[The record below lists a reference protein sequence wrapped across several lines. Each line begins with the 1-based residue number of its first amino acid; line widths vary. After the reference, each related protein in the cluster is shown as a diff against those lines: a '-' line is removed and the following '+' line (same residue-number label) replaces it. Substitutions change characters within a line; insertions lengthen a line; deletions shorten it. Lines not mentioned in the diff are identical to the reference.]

1 MTYSQP
7 PTYTDYLLIYI
18 YIYIY
23 IHMYIYIYIYA
34 HAHICVYMCI
44 YICIDCMYI
53 IISMYWDGSGIETWI
68 CWVVSKCT
76 RCSCLNFL
84 NGNTGFFI
92 VETLKLLIW
101 ISLGDRRGATA
112 AVSISY
118 FPGDSSILL
127 GWDAIPNG
135 CVWTSGISF
144 QPPCSWDHDKKIMCP
159 LDFGRSFTPECS
171 NSNGIGWVF
180 PWNGA
185 RCLEPLCSA
194 GNHCH
199 LALFWPTWN
208 GFV

>member
-1 MTYSQP
+1 
-7 PTYTDYLLIYI
+7 
-18 YIYIY
+18 
-23 IHMYIYIYIYA
+23 MYIYIYMHMHIYV
-34 HAHICVYMCI
+34 CVYVYI
-44 YICIDCMYI
+44 YMHWLYVYNYLYVLRWFRDRNMDLLGGFKVYTVFMFVPLC
-53 IISMYWDGSGIETWI
+53 
-68 CWVVSKCT
+68 
-76 RCSCLNFL
+76 CSHENFL

-101 ISLGDRRGATA
+101 LSLGDRRGATA

-144 QPPCSWDHDKKIMCP
+144 QPPCSWDPDKKIMCP